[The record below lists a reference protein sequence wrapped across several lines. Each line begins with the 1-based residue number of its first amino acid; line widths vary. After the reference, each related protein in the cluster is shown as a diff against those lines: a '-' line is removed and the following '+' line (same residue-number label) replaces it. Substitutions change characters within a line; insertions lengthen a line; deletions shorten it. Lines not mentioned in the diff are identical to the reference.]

1 MAQTKEQFEAELQAF
16 KDANID
22 WMNVEWK
29 TNAVTGYNNRLA
41 SFSAAGNTFF
51 LPSLVTHT
59 TIT

>member
-51 LPSLVTHT
+51 LPSD
-59 TIT
+59 